1 VTPYYQDDLVTIYHG
16 DALEVREWLA
26 ADVLITDPPYGVGG
40 ALSMSGFASEQRFG
54 RQAWDDLDV
63 RDAVIAL
70 WEEGRPAAIFGSPR
84 RLDRRPRYR
93 EVPLIWD
100 KGDMVAMG
108 DTSFPWRA
116 TYELIYVSGQPW
128 RGFRG
133 PAVLRWP
140 HYSLKAS
147 EIGHPSVKPLPL
159 MQSLILKSEG
169 VVADPFMGSG
179 STLVAAKDLGRKAIG
194 IEIEERYCEI
204 AAQRCSQEVLGLSA

>member
-16 DALEVREWLA
+16 DCREIRGWLD

-40 ALSMSGFASEQRFG
+40 ALSMGGFASERRFG
-54 RQAWDDLDV
+54 KQTWDDLDL
-63 RDAVIAL
+63 RDEVLAL
-70 WEEGRPAAIFGSPR
+70 WGDRPAAVFGSPR
-84 RLDRRPRYR
+84 RLDRPPRYR

-116 TYELIYVSGQPW
+116 TYEIIYVSGKPW
-128 RGFRG
+128 RGFRD

-140 HYSLKAS
+140 HYSLAAS
-147 EIGHPSVKPLPL
+147 ETGHPSVKPQPL
-159 MQSLILKSEG
+159 MQTLIGKSIG
-169 VVADPFMGSG
+169 LIADPFLGSG
-179 STLVAAKDLGRKAIG
+179 STLVAAKTLGRKAIG

-204 AAQRCSQEVLGLSA
+204 AAQRCSQEVLGLFA